1 MPKVILK
8 NKTGSV
14 DVTNMI
20 NEIVWSGS
28 TSEIAR
34 TLQLNFLY
42 PLHDIYAPKIY
53 PNIGDEMYLY
63 DDNGK
68 ELFRGRV
75 FYNERFGEQGTI
87 QITCYDDAI
96 RLSKSKGTYNFK
108 NKTAEAITTTVCN
121 DLGIEVGTLAKTGVP
136 QKLLCSSMGM
146 HEIIKTAYDGA
157 SGQNGK
163 KYYITM
169 REGKLCVD
177 QVGKEVIDYVLRD
190 DVNIL
195 EGSYSE
201 NAEGVVNKVKIYDE
215 NDKYLGV
222 VQNDK
227 LISLLGTFQ
236 DIYTKEEDKQARV
249 MAQSMLQDITREIQI
264 TAIGNSSCLS
274 GKTIK
279 TVDSLTKIEGT
290 SYIEEDE
297 HIWHNKIYK
306 IVMKILYIKPLETEE
321 V

>member
-8 NKTGSV
+8 TKADSI

-20 NEIVWSGS
+20 SEITWSGS
-28 TSEIAR
+28 ISEIAR

-42 PLHDIYAPKIY
+42 PLHDIYAPKVY

-68 ELFRGRV
+68 ELFSGRV

-108 NKTAEAITTTVCN
+108 NKTAETITTTVCN
-121 DLGIEVGTLAKTGVP
+121 DLGIAVGTLAKTGIP
-136 QKLLCSSMGM
+136 QKLLCSGMGM
-146 HEIIKTAYDGA
+146 YEIIKTVYDGA
-157 SGQNGK
+157 GSQNGK

-169 REGKLCVD
+169 REGKLYVD
-177 QVGKEVIDYVLRD
+177 QVGKQVVDYVLKD

-195 EGSYSE
+195 ESSYSE

-215 NDKYLGV
+215 NDQYLGM
-222 VQNDK
+222 VQNDE

-236 DIYTKEEDKQARV
+236 DTYTKEEDKQAKTV
-249 MAQSMLQDITREIQI
+249 ASSMLQGIERKIEIN
-264 TAIGNSSCLS
+264 AIGNTSCFS
-274 GKTIK
+274 GKIIK
-279 TVDSLTKIEGT
+279 VEDFLARLEDFFLIESDRHEWGNKQ
-290 SYIEEDE
+290 YIL
-297 HIWHNKIYK
+297 KLK
-306 IVMKILYIKPLETEE
+306 LIK
-321 V
+321 

>member
-14 DVTNMI
+14 DITNMI
-20 NEIVWSGS
+20 NETVWSGS
-28 TSEIAR
+28 TAEIAR

-42 PLHDIYAPKIY
+42 PLHDYYAPKVY
-53 PNIGDEMYLY
+53 PNIGDEIYLY

-108 NKTAEAITTTVCN
+108 NKTAEAITTTICN
-121 DLGIEVGTLAKTGVP
+121 DLGIEVGTLAKTGIP

-146 HEIIKTAYDGA
+146 YEIIKTAYDGA
-157 SGQNGK
+157 GSQNSK

-177 QVGKEVIDYVLRD
+177 QVGNEVVDYALRAD
-190 DVNIL
+190 TNII
-195 EGSYSE
+195 ESSYSE
-201 NAEGVVNKVKIYDE
+201 NAEGMVNKVKIYDE
-215 NDKYLGV
+215 NTQYLGV
-222 VQNDK
+222 VQNDE
-227 LISLLGTFQ
+227 LIGLLGTFQ
-236 DIYTKEEDKQARV
+236 EIYIKEDGKQTKAA
-249 MAQSMLQDITREIQI
+249 AQSMLQGIAQEISV
-264 TAIGNSSCLS
+264 TVEGNTSYTS
-274 GKTIK
+274 GKMVKIE
-279 TVDSLTKIEGT
+279 DSLTKLVG
-290 SYIEEDE
+290 SFYIESDE
-297 HIWHNKIYK
+297 HEWGNGQYQLC
-306 IVMKILYIKPLETEE
+306 VNLVGSEY
-321 V
+321 

>member
-8 NKTGSV
+8 TKTDSI
-14 DVTNMI
+14 DVTNMVS
-20 NEIVWSGS
+20 EITWSGS

-42 PLHDIYAPKIY
+42 SLHDTYAPKIY

-68 ELFRGRV
+68 ELFRGKV

-121 DLGIEVGTLAKTGVP
+121 DLGIEVGTLAKTGIP

-146 HEIIKTAYDGA
+146 YEIIKTAYDGA
-157 SGQNGK
+157 SSQNGK

-177 QVGKEVIDYVLRD
+177 QVGKEVVGYILKDN
-190 DVNIL
+190 VNIL
-195 EGSYSE
+195 ESSYSE

-215 NDKYLGV
+215 NEQYLGV
-222 VQNDK
+222 VQNDE
-227 LISLLGTFQ
+227 LIDLLGVFQ
-236 DIYTKEEDKQARV
+236 DTYTKEEDKQAKTV
-249 MAQSMLQDITREIQI
+249 AGSMFQGIEQSIEVTTLGDINYITGKLVEIQD
-264 TAIGNSSCLS
+264 NY
-274 GKTIK
+274 
-279 TVDSLTKIEGT
+279 EGIVRIF
-290 SYIEEDE
+290 YIINDIHKWSKSRYET
-297 HIWHNKIYK
+297 NLGVF
-306 IVMKILYIKPLETEE
+306 IVRI
-321 V
+321 